1 MGILG
6 IKNRTENWK
15 TVQHF
20 YGLDD
25 DAKIRLVEQLGE
37 PAGTSAGEIQVE
49 LFWYGV
55 RDYLKAK
62 KLPTKHQ
69 ADAFA
74 ASYLKCFCNLREEV
88 RAFNGFEP
96 LQCHNYDACKKY
108 PTNKSD
114 KLSDNLRGTEIDIV
128 LETQNHLFIGEAKD
142 ESGFGTNGTLVLV
155 HQLIREYVMAKILV
169 DLVAES
175 DKDKKRKVVPFVIG
189 ASDKLE
195 SLKNTAQ
202 VKFMV
207 AQGWLKEK
215 NMLSWCDI
223 KKLTNENS
231 NPGA

>member
-1 MGILG
+1 MMLARNTRPI
-6 IKNRTENWK
+6 N
-15 TVQHF
+15 H
-20 YGLDD
+20 
-25 DAKIRLVEQLGE
+25 
-37 PAGTSAGEIQVE
+37 
-49 LFWYGV
+49 
-55 RDYLKAK
+55 
-62 KLPTKHQ
+62 
-69 ADAFA
+69 
-74 ASYLKCFCNLREEV
+74 
-88 RAFNGFEP
+88 
-96 LQCHNYDACKKY
+96 
-108 PTNKSD
+108 D

-223 KKLTNENS
+223 EKLANENS